1 MSYTSE
7 VKKEMMERV
16 FESDCCKMA
25 SLCATINSLGS
36 LIINREG
43 FTFSVKTDNQRVLE
57 NVREIIKS
65 LYSETIDDVESSE
78 EIVGKCT
85 LREIIVPR
93 EIGNRILKDCGIV
106 RLNESNNWELNKSID
121 HHLIIEDCCKKAY
134 IMTAFLCVGT
144 ISVPVANEGE
154 IEKNTKSGYHFE
166 LEFTNTEQAKAVSNL
181 LGEFGFITRR
191 VERNGKSVVYMKESV
206 AIADFVGFVGATKNY
221 LRLQDEII
229 KREMRN
235 SVNRQSNCISAN
247 IDKTVNASLSQ
258 MKAIGI
264 IEDTIG
270 IESLPKSLQEIA
282 LIRKENP
289 NASLSELVKLVGEGA
304 TKSGV
309 NYKLK
314 RLEEIANKL

>member
-7 VKKEMMERV
+7 VKKEMMEEW

-25 SLCATINSLGS
+25 SLCATINTLGS

-43 FTFSVKTDNQRVLE
+43 FTFSIRTDNQMVLD
-57 NVREIIKS
+57 NVCDIIKS
-65 LYSETIDDVESSE
+65 LYSETISNLKVDE
-78 EIVGKCT
+78 EVVGKCT
-85 LREIIVPR
+85 IQEMVIPR

-106 RLNESNNWELNKSID
+106 RLDESNNWVLNKSID

-134 IMTAFLCVGT
+134 IKTAFLCVGS
-144 ISVPVANEGE
+144 ISVPIQEE
-154 IEKNTKSGYHFE
+154 QILDKNNKSGYHFE
-166 LEFTNTEQAKAVSNL
+166 LEFTNTEQAKAVANL

-191 VERNGKSVVYMKESV
+191 VERNGKSVVYMKESE
-206 AIADFVGFVGATKNY
+206 AIADFVGFVGATKSY

-258 MKAIGI
+258 LKAIGI

-270 IESLPKSLQEIA
+270 IESLPESLQRVA
-282 LIRKENP
+282 RLRKEHTD
-289 NASLSELVKLVGEGA
+289 ASLSELVQLLGDGA